1 MACSREAAVMYSL
14 HGGGS
19 QEVTAWYCEESC
31 YVVFVFQMIS
41 LNRSQRQ
48 AHPCSAE
55 RHGYALPRVTF
66 MRLWRKPNGSRVV
79 SSYLGVNATWRH
91 SRNLMVQRV
100 SPSVTPLWHV
110 ARGQAP
116 AI

>member
-1 MACSREAAVMYSL
+1 MAYSREAAVVYSL

-19 QEVTAWYCEESC
+19 QEVTAWYCEESR
-31 YVVFVFQMIS
+31 YVVFVFQMIP

-48 AHPCSAE
+48 ARPCSANG
-55 RHGYALPRVTF
+55 HGYALPRVAF
-66 MRLWRKPNGSRVV
+66 MFLSRKPNGSTCV
-79 SSYLGVNATWRH
+79 SSYSGVNATWRCF
-91 SRNLMVQRV
+91 RNLMVRRV
-100 SPSVTPLWHV
+100 SPLVMPLWLV